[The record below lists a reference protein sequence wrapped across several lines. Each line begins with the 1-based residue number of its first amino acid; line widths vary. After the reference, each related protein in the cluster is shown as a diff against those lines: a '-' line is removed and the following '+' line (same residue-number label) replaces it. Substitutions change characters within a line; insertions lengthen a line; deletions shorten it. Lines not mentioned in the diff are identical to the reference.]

1 MNKVG
6 IYMDG
11 KAVYPD
17 FTEAEHVLPREEE
30 PISGAPI
37 IVGLDFGR
45 DPAAAIC
52 QCVNGRWIVLSEL
65 IGDNESAQ
73 LFAPRVKR
81 HLAQKYAGFKVEFW
95 GDPRGADRTQSVET
109 TAYDIF
115 AANGMRVLPATTD
128 NNPEMRR
135 SAIGAVLARRNG
147 FGINPSCLVTKTGF
161 AGGYHYP
168 KIKGTG
174 MFSER
179 PRKNRFS
186 HVVEAV
192 ENAVLGG
199 GEGDAIVQT
208 SRAPARA
215 PSKPYRHSIRNR
227 NAA

>member
-1 MNKVG
+1 M
-6 IYMDG
+6 
-11 KAVYPD
+11 
-17 FTEAEHVLPREEE
+17 
-30 PISGAPI
+30 
-37 IVGLDFGR
+37 
-45 DPAAAIC
+45 
-52 QCVNGRWIVLSEL
+52 QCVNGRWVLLTEL

-81 HLAQKYAGFKVEFW
+81 HLAQKYPGFKCEFW

-115 AANGMRVLPATTD
+115 SANGMRVLPATTD

-147 FGINPSCLVTKTGF
+147 FGINPSNLVAKTGF

-174 MFSER
+174 MYSER

-186 HVVEAV
+186 HIVEAV

-208 SRAPARA
+208 SRPQRSV
-215 PSKPYRHSIRNR
+215 PSTPYRHSIRKR
-227 NAA
+227 QVA